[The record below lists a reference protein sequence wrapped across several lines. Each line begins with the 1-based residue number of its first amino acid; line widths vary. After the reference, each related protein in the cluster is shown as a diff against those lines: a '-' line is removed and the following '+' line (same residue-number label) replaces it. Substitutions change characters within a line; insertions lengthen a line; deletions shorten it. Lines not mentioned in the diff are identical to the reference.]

1 MSNNT
6 SGLSNEMI
14 AKMWQ
19 EAMERSS
26 LSATD
31 NMAVGS
37 YYAQLGYPS
46 HWNQSISYPGTA
58 TASGGNIY
66 SGHTHTMAGI
76 QQAGVY
82 TPHMFPFQD
91 MIRMRLGLTPGAPLP
106 FQFLEHYKVSS
117 EKHIVF
123 VVQGGK
129 PVIIEDGELFPS
141 DQLITQLR
149 LIAT

>member
-31 NMAVGS
+31 SMTIKS
-37 YYAQLGYPS
+37 SYAQL
-46 HWNQSISYPGTA
+46 SYPNQWNHIVTYPH
-58 TASGGNIY
+58 TSENSGSIY
-66 SGHTHTMAGI
+66 GGHTHTVAGI

-82 TPHMFPFQD
+82 TPHMFSFQD

-106 FQFLEHYKVSS
+106 FQFIEHYKVSA